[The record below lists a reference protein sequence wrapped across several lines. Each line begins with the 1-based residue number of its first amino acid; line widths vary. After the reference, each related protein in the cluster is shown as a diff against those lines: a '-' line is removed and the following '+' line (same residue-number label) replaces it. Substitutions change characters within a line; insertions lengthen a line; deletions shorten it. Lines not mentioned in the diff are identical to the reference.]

1 MTERRQGSEYNVAFS
16 GKTTFRRQA
25 FYPGVSITGCVA
37 SYMVRA
43 LVNGV
48 PTGAAVLTKTSGTDA
63 ELTVANTS
71 TAQTIK
77 GVEIPS
83 GSGVITLELYDA
95 TTEALAVG
103 EYAHELK
110 LIWPE
115 SGGVQRK
122 DPIFYG
128 TLRRVPTINNA

>member
-1 MTERRQGSEYNVAFS
+1 MTEKRQGAEYNVAFS
-16 GKTTFRRQA
+16 GKTTFRRQSL
-25 FYPGVSITGCVA
+25 YPGVSIAGCVA

-48 PTGAAVLTKTSGTDA
+48 PSGAAVLTKTSGTDA
-63 ELTVANTS
+63 ELSISHTAV
-71 TAQTIK
+71 AQTI
-77 GVEIPS
+77 GAVAVPV
-83 GSGVITLELYDA
+83 GSGVITLELYET
-95 TTEALAVG
+95 TTEALPVG
-103 EYAHELK
+103 EYLHELK

-122 DPIFYG
+122 EPIFYG